1 MIKSSHFFWG
11 GILILLGGLFLVDSL
26 GILEINLWGIFW
38 PLLLILFGLWVLL
51 GYFMRGSPVKA
62 EESAVPLEGARQA
75 LIRLNHGAGRLV
87 LGPGAGPM
95 ELVSGS
101 FGGGLSTRTRQDGDN
116 FELTMRIREGGFPV
130 IFFPW
135 FWGPHSYLDWNLR
148 LTDEIPLDIRL
159 NTGASDTRL
168 DLTDLQVIN
177 LRVDTGASATDIKL
191 PDGVAY
197 TKVIVKAGAASVKL
211 QEPRTFSKIGWY
223 LSITGLRDGHE
234 QSRNLCKCWCR
245 FGDYLVILTSRNTAF
260 IWISNKFVKQF
271 FGGNY
276 EKV

>member
-211 QEPRTFSKIGWY
+211 QVPENVAARIRV
-223 LSITGLRDGHE
+223 TGGLMDANVNRERFPKSGGTY
-234 QSRNLCKCWCR
+234 QSP
-245 FGDYLVILTSRNTAF
+245 DYETATNKVEIYTNVGVGSVT
-260 IWISNKFVKQF
+260 IW
-271 FGGNY
+271 
-276 EKV
+276 